1 MIKKLVIWMVA
12 LVSSLVLL
20 ACEKRP
26 NPIVETEDPI
36 VIRQLNTPQDLVGF
50 LLDYTIQGTKEFI
63 YDDDIKI
70 ALIQTM
76 NNQILEVHGEAKNI
90 AFEPSTDRLTT
101 HQGSYKH
108 LYSGSLFGSVNIP
121 IEYYFIERQNHE
133 VYAIKS
139 ELKKY
144 RIVTI
149 DSDQFNTY
157 LVIDKSLRTYE
168 SNQYYSYLHESEYT
182 QYNQINL
189 GSIIQGFFINLCS
202 NAFISDYE
210 TMKNG
215 QYDYNLLKNFQ
226 LNQTDSLIELSFE
239 AIDLDGLSYGTDSG
253 LAVYTTVSGI
263 LDVQTLEIHLDIDYK
278 VYKNELLW
286 NEAKYQF
293 SLTRNVT
300 PIVFTPTQDF
310 VSSIDVR

>member
-101 HQGSYKH
+101 HQGSY
-108 LYSGSLFGSVNIP
+108 
-121 IEYYFIERQNHE
+121 
-133 VYAIKS
+133 
-139 ELKKY
+139 
-144 RIVTI
+144 
-149 DSDQFNTY
+149 
-157 LVIDKSLRTYE
+157 
-168 SNQYYSYLHESEYT
+168 
-182 QYNQINL
+182 
-189 GSIIQGFFINLCS
+189 
-202 NAFISDYE
+202 
-210 TMKNG
+210 
-215 QYDYNLLKNFQ
+215 
-226 LNQTDSLIELSFE
+226 
-239 AIDLDGLSYGTDSG
+239 
-253 LAVYTTVSGI
+253 
-263 LDVQTLEIHLDIDYK
+263 
-278 VYKNELLW
+278 
-286 NEAKYQF
+286 
-293 SLTRNVT
+293 
-300 PIVFTPTQDF
+300 
-310 VSSIDVR
+310 